1 VTTRSEA
8 TQAARPLDRNV
19 RRVLHLTLKRQWFDM
34 IASGKKREEYR
45 EMKPYWHKRLMCAK
59 QKFDAI
65 HFRNGYSRGAR
76 AMTVELRELRSGL
89 GIVEWG
95 APEGQE
101 VYILCLGEILQT
113 HNVLNHRMAASGAK
127 RRLQTVRWIGML
139 GRI

>member
-1 VTTRSEA
+1 M
-8 TQAARPLDRNV
+8 N
-19 RRVLHLTLKRQWFDM
+19 VLHLTLKRQWFDM

-59 QKFDAI
+59 VKFDAI
-65 HFRNGYSRGAR
+65 HFRNGYSRNAR

-101 VYILCLGEILQT
+101 VYILCIGKILQA
-113 HNVLNHRMAASGAK
+113 HNALLTPK
-127 RRLQTVRWIGML
+127 
-139 GRI
+139 